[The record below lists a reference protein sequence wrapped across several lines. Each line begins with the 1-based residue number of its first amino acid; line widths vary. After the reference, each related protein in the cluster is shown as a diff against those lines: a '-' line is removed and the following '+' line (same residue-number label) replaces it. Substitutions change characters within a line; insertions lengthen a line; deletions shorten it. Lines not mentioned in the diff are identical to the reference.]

1 MTISST
7 PQAMHWKTQRAGAL
21 VPRILVRWSDAW
33 REALAAAL
41 GATLSWLLAELLL
54 GHPQPIFA
62 AISAIVC
69 LSPGLPSHTKQTEGL
84 LLGVATGIVIG
95 EVTYEIQSTNLGKL
109 SENVFDGSGKELTG
123 LISLPR

>member
-21 VPRILVRWSDAW
+21 VARILDRWSDAW

-123 LISLPR
+123 LISPPR

>member
-1 MTISST
+1 
-7 PQAMHWKTQRAGAL
+7 MHWKTQRAGAL
-21 VPRILVRWSDAW
+21 VARILVRWSDAW

-69 LSPGLPSHTKQTEGL
+69 LSPGLPSYTKQTEGL

>member
-1 MTISST
+1 
-7 PQAMHWKTQRAGAL
+7 
-21 VPRILVRWSDAW
+21 
-33 REALAAAL
+33 
-41 GATLSWLLAELLL
+41 
-54 GHPQPIFA
+54 
-62 AISAIVC
+62 
-69 LSPGLPSHTKQTEGL
+69 L